1 MKIIIAVLLFLYSAE
16 GDRYWF
22 RQAKELDE
30 LEKVFADTKSV
41 VSHAAHSSIVALAK
55 RKNKYSAEFNDHQ
68 EEEGSG
74 ENSKEPEYE
83 LVQLLNMVGKLND
96 IVARLSQEQKNLS
109 RGYAMEFV
117 HALATE
123 KDDNKILALFG
134 SHVMLLHESCD
145 RILLE
150 LTKKA
155 HALGAF
161 DNIDHDEVDVEV
173 LVRSI
178 IEKVER
184 GEGGLFEE
192 FSSAIRQKDLRDN
205 LRLKVILAIGE
216 LLADAA
222 CDHHLDGLIKDIG
235 EAAEKYTKQP
245 QEDEPAVS
253 TMVSD
258 SNKKGGY
265 LSLCRLIRHFIQDL
279 PEEPVT
285 NKALRLMFKKRCSRQ
300 EAKPFQLTLDVIK
313 STIKL
318 GEQMAEEK
326 QKLIEKMH
334 SLFKEGKE
342 EEARILLAKNLLEMM
357 RRGLL
362 VGFELKFW
370 LKERKNE
377 PASANEKL
385 QADDMTNPRVLD
397 ESTKN
402 RRGKDYPMM

>member
-1 MKIIIAVLLFLYSAE
+1 
-16 GDRYWF
+16 
-22 RQAKELDE
+22 
-30 LEKVFADTKSV
+30 
-41 VSHAAHSSIVALAK
+41 
-55 RKNKYSAEFNDHQ
+55 
-68 EEEGSG
+68 
-74 ENSKEPEYE
+74 
-83 LVQLLNMVGKLND
+83 
-96 IVARLSQEQKNLS
+96 
-109 RGYAMEFV
+109 
-117 HALATE
+117 
-123 KDDNKILALFG
+123 
-134 SHVMLLHESCD
+134 MLLHESCD

-235 EAAEKYTKQP
+235 EAAEKYTEQP

-357 RRGLL
+357 KRGLL